1 VAGLTQED
9 DMLEASMELL
19 AEGLLT
25 QLPASLLTAAATALC
40 AWTIGRRRKSRD

>member
-1 VAGLTQED
+1 
-9 DMLEASMELL
+9 MLDTALSLL

-40 AWTIGRRRKSRD
+40 AWAIRRSRKPRE